1 MRFVHFKS
9 IDSTLSEA
17 RRRAQAGDSAD
28 QWISADS
35 QTEGRGR
42 RGRDWVS
49 DGGNLFCTGL
59 FDHRGDLASAA
70 RLSFA
75 AALGVAQ
82 TLEQYIDPKL
92 ITIKWPNDV
101 LVDGKKI
108 AGILLESGT
117 RGDEIWIA
125 VGIGI
130 NLVSHPKLEAY
141 SATHL
146 LAHIEP
152 SQLETSEPIFTGT
165 QPVLTILAQK
175 FEYWHRIY
183 SAQGFEPLRTEWLKR
198 AVGINGPVTAK
209 LEAKTV
215 TGIAIGLNMD
225 GALEIQT
232 STDEI
237 VKIHAGD
244 VFFSPRVL

>member
-75 AALGVAQ
+75 
-82 TLEQYIDPKL
+82 
-92 ITIKWPNDV
+92 
-101 LVDGKKI
+101 
-108 AGILLESGT
+108 
-117 RGDEIWIA
+117 
-125 VGIGI
+125 
-130 NLVSHPKLEAY
+130 
-141 SATHL
+141 
-146 LAHIEP
+146 
-152 SQLETSEPIFTGT
+152 
-165 QPVLTILAQK
+165 
-175 FEYWHRIY
+175 
-183 SAQGFEPLRTEWLKR
+183 
-198 AVGINGPVTAK
+198 
-209 LEAKTV
+209 
-215 TGIAIGLNMD
+215 
-225 GALEIQT
+225 
-232 STDEI
+232 
-237 VKIHAGD
+237 
-244 VFFSPRVL
+244 